1 MEKNWLIRT
10 HQNQI
15 LGPISK
21 ERVVEFIKKGNLTS
35 DDEICSGNGYWFQV
49 KEKELL
55 EKYVYG
61 GELQPFN
68 PISEAKSVFSEED
81 MDEKLNEDIE
91 EVLVKTGQDVA
102 YPDNS
107 DLDFPDSD
115 SFPKDEDLDFPEE
128 TRKETLGPS
137 PRKKIVKKKKIRKK
151 KIKKEA
157 LVDTKRNDRFL
168 FYIFLFLL
176 GLLLCVFIFYKNALN
191 NLFPKVSSYSLFF
204 PDAVAQTI
212 EKKKAIL
219 LRLK

>member
-15 LGPISK
+15 LGPVSK

-49 KEKELL
+49 KEKELV

-61 GELQPFN
+61 GGLQPFN

-91 EVLVKTGQDVA
+91 EVLVKTQQNTA

-107 DLDFPDSD
+107 DLDFPEEEAL
-115 SFPKDEDLDFPEE
+115 PKGEDLDFPEM
-128 TRKETLGPS
+128 TNKETSKPIPG
-137 PRKKIVKKKKIRKK
+137 KKIGKKKIRKK
-151 KIKKEA
+151 KVKKETP
-157 LVDTKRNDRFL
+157 VDKKRNDRFL

-204 PDAVAQTI
+204 SEAVAQTV
-212 EKKKAIL
+212 EKKKVIFL
-219 LRLK
+219 P